1 MATSPDATPAAG
13 RFPLLAA
20 VWPPLAGLLVAAL
33 LAALASR
40 PFRAFDTYFHLRFG
54 EEFRNGWSLAHPGQL
69 SSASSNDWVPTQWL
83 PQIALSWVSDSAGDT
98 GLVVLFAVLVSAFA
112 TATYLLLRRQASAGV
127 ASTLAGLVVLGCLPS
142 LSLRPQV
149 LSYLFLVAV
158 LASWEL
164 TRRTGRLPWWLVP
177 LTWVWAVSHGMWIL
191 GVGASAVLA
200 VAVCLERRGRRAETL
215 RLLGLPA
222 AMLLA
227 ACVTPAGPRL
237 VSAVVLVNSRAEH
250 FHEWRAPELVTVGAA
265 PVTLLLVLAVVLMVR
280 RDRAQPYDIALLGLG
295 CVFAIY
301 STRTLPLALV
311 VLAVVV
317 AREVTALRDRPA
329 SRPVPPLGRG
339 ERAMVA
345 ALTVGVVVLA
355 PLLPLRDVPA
365 DDLQPFAGDL
375 DDLPDGAVVLTDRP
389 SGAVLLWTEPRLDVP
404 MHGYGD
410 VYTDD
415 ELEAYDEL
423 FRLEPDWEDT
433 LEVLDPQVAL
443 LPEDTPLAAAL
454 EERGWRAAAASDDL
468 VYLTPPQLG

>member
-1 MATSPDATPAAG
+1 MATAPDAGQAAG

-20 VWPPLAGLLVAAL
+20 VWPPLAGLVLTAL

-54 EEFRNGWSLAHPGQL
+54 EEFRDGWSLAHPGQL
-69 SSASSNDWVPTQWL
+69 SGASTNDWVPTQWL
-83 PQIALSWVSDSAGDT
+83 PQIAMSWVAESTGDT
-98 GLVVLFAVLVSAFA
+98 GLVVLFAALVSAFA
-112 TATYLLLRRQASAGV
+112 GATYLLLRRQATAGV
-127 ASTLAGLVVLGCLPS
+127 AVTLTGVVVLGCLPS

-158 LASWEL
+158 LASWHL
-164 TRRTGRLPWWLVP
+164 ARRTGRLPWWLVP
-177 LTWVWAVSHGMWIL
+177 LAWVWAVSHGMWIL

-200 VAVCLERRGRRAETL
+200 VAVCLERRGTRAETI

-222 AMLLA
+222 AMVLA
-227 ACVTPAGPRL
+227 ACATPAGPGL

-250 FHEWRAPELVTVGAA
+250 FHEWRAPELVTIGAA
-265 PVTLLLVLAVVLMVR
+265 PVTLLLAVAIVLTVR
-280 RDRAQPYDIALLGLG
+280 RDRVQPYDLALLGLG

-311 VLAVVV
+311 VLAAVV
-317 AREVTALRDRPA
+317 AREVTAFRERRADSPDQPA
-329 SRPVPPLGRG
+329 GRA
-339 ERAMVA
+339 ERAVVA
-345 ALTVGVVVLA
+345 VLAAAVVVLA

-365 DDLQPFAGDL
+365 DDLQPFDGVL
-375 DDLPDGAVVLTDRP
+375 DDLPDGAVVLSDRT

-415 ELEAYDEL
+415 ELEAYDDL

-433 LEVLDPQVAL
+433 LEVLEPRVAL
-443 LPEDTPLAAAL
+443 LPGDTPLAAAL
-454 EERGWRAAAASDDL
+454 EDRGWSVVAESDDL
-468 VYLTPPQLG
+468 VCLTPPRRG